1 MPIRHTSISIQR
13 EKWFINDSPTYK
25 DREFRGKPIE
35 GLLLNSRMVNAMF
48 DDENPHTKHLWN
60 YPDTNEWNPD
70 RNTAEFIKMLP
81 IYKNHGLLA
90 FTVNLQGGAPSG
102 YYRLEPFRDYMSASG
117 MEVTDEELWLGLP
130 SPESQPWNSS
140 GFTPGGSLKPAYLQR
155 LQRILDKADELEM
168 VVILGLFYFGQDERL
183 ANEASV
189 KHAVNNACTWILEN
203 GYTNVL
209 IEINNEC
216 TVPWYEHEILQPHRV
231 HELIKLAKRVSA
243 SGSNLLSGTSYGGG
257 KIPEDSVLSVSDFVL
272 LHGNGVVNPERITD
286 MVNETR
292 SLPHFKPMP
301 ILFNEDDH
309 FGFENESNNFSKA
322 IESYVG
328 WGYFDPGEG
337 AGGASAFG
345 DYKEGYQLVPT
356 NWGINTDRKKSY
368 FGFLRKVTSS

>member
-1 MPIRHTSISIQR
+1 
-13 EKWFINDSPTYK
+13 
-25 DREFRGKPIE
+25 
-35 GLLLNSRMVNAMF
+35 MVNAMF

-81 IYKNHGLLA
+81 VYKNHGLLA

-102 YYRLEPFRDYMSASG
+102 YYRLEAFRDYMSAIG

-140 GFTPGGSLKPAYLQR
+140 GFTPEGSLKPAYLQR
-155 LQRILDKADELEM
+155 LQRILDTADELEM

-216 TVPWYEHEILQPHRV
+216 TVP
-231 HELIKLAKRVSA
+231 
-243 SGSNLLSGTSYGGG
+243 GTS
-257 KIPEDSVLSVSDFVL
+257 
-272 LHGNGVVNPERITD
+272 
-286 MVNETR
+286 TR
-292 SLPHFKPMP
+292 YYNLTEYMS
-301 ILFNEDDH
+301 
-309 FGFENESNNFSKA
+309 
-322 IESYVG
+322 
-328 WGYFDPGEG
+328 
-337 AGGASAFG
+337 
-345 DYKEGYQLVPT
+345 
-356 NWGINTDRKKSY
+356 
-368 FGFLRKVTSS
+368 